1 MTAQFAYTG
10 DKGRATI
17 AVAVSLGILL
27 LVPASLGF
35 GSSGTNIIIQE
46 AFGQFNLPL
55 LEEEEETEEG
65 VGGLVVE
72 EEEQEAEGTPT
83 TAPTPSP
90 PAAIDTTT
98 DTIQD
103 IPTYILDDVNVDSVY
118 GFIGSTLLPT
128 QGVGGGNATTLTAA
142 DDGSG
147 HVATGRFR
155 LFANASLV
163 ERFVAEVNVAAID
176 GSSFH
181 NITIEDGTPHRYE
194 VTAGDGATNAATVQ
208 AASSDI
214 VGHIYINGGTT
225 PVIEDVPMTLTARG
239 QVLAIED
246 IDIDETRITD
256 AGQRDILSIIDGE
269 TIYGTRPRR

>member
-17 AVAVSLGILL
+17 AVAVSLSILL
-27 LVPASLGF
+27 LAPASLGF

-55 LEEEEETEEG
+55 LEEEEEAEEG

-72 EEEQEAEGTPT
+72 EEEQEAEGTQT

-118 GFIGSTLLPT
+118 GFIGSTLLSAR
-128 QGVGGGNATTLTAA
+128 GVGGGNATTLTAA

-194 VTAGDGATNAATVQ
+194 VTAGDGATNTATVQ

>member
-1 MTAQFAYTG
+1 MTGQFAFIG
-10 DKGRATI
+10 DKDRARI
-17 AVAVSLGILL
+17 AVVINLSVLL
-27 LVPASLGF
+27 LVPTSLGF
-35 GSSGTNIIIQE
+35 GSGGTNIIIQE
-46 AFGQFNLPL
+46 AFGQFNIPLPER
-55 LEEEEETEEG
+55 EEAEED
-65 VGGLVVE
+65 GGGIVVE
-72 EEEQEAEGTPT
+72 EEEVERTQT

-90 PAAIDTTT
+90 PAADDTT

-103 IPTYILDDVNVDSVY
+103 LPTYILDDVNVDSVY
-118 GFIGSTLLPT
+118 GFIGTTLLPA
-128 QGVGGGNATTLTAA
+128 QGVGDGATTLTATE
-142 DDGSG
+142 DGMG
-147 HVATGRFR
+147 HALTGRFR

-163 ERFVAEVNVAAID
+163 ERFVAEMDVVAID

-194 VTAGDGATNAATVQ
+194 VTVGDGATTATVPTV
-208 AASSDI
+208 SSNI
-214 VGHIYINGGTT
+214 VGHIYIDGGTT

-246 IDIDETRITD
+246 IDIDETRIAD

>member
-17 AVAVSLGILL
+17 AVAVSLSILL
-27 LVPASLGF
+27 LAPASLGF

-55 LEEEEETEEG
+55 LEEEEEAEEG

-72 EEEQEAEGTPT
+72 EEEEEAEGTQT

-118 GFIGSTLLPT
+118 GFIGSTLLSAR
-128 QGVGGGNATTLTAA
+128 GVGGGNATTLTAA

>member
-1 MTAQFAYTG
+1 MIGQFAFIG
-10 DKGRATI
+10 DKGKATI
-17 AVAVSLGILL
+17 AVAISLSVLL

-35 GSSGTNIIIQE
+35 GSGGTNIIIQE
-46 AFGQFNLPL
+46 AFGQFNIPL
-55 LEEEEETEEG
+55 LEGEEAEED
-65 VGGLVVE
+65 GGGIVVE
-72 EEEQEAEGTPT
+72 EEEEEEVERTQT

-90 PAAIDTTT
+90 PTADDDTTG
-98 DTIQD
+98 TIQD
-103 IPTYILDDVNVDSVY
+103 LPTYILDDVNIDSVY
-118 GFIGSTLLPT
+118 GFIGSTLLPA
-128 QGVGGGNATTLTAA
+128 QGVGGNATLTAA
-142 DDGSG
+142 EDGMG
-147 HVATGRFR
+147 HTFTGRFR

-163 ERFVAEVNVAAID
+163 ERFVAEMDVTAID

-181 NITIEDGTPHRYE
+181 NITIEDGTAHRYE
-194 VTAGDGATNAATVQ
+194 VTQGDGATNAATVPTV
-208 AASSDI
+208 SSNI
-214 VGHIYINGGTT
+214 IGHIYINGGTT

>member
-1 MTAQFAYTG
+1 MIGQFAFIG

-17 AVAVSLGILL
+17 AVAISLSVLL

-35 GSSGTNIIIQE
+35 GSSGTNVIIQE
-46 AFGQFNLPL
+46 AFGQFNIPL
-55 LEEEEETEEG
+55 LEREEAEEN
-65 VGGLVVE
+65 GGGIVVE
-72 EEEQEAEGTPT
+72 EEEVERTQT

-90 PAAIDTTT
+90 PAAGDTTG
-98 DTIQD
+98 TIQD
-103 IPTYILDDVNVDSVY
+103 LPTYILDDLNIDSVY
-118 GFIGSTLLPT
+118 GFIGSTLLPA
-128 QGVGGGNATTLTAA
+128 QGVGGNATLTAA
-142 DDGSG
+142 EDGMG
-147 HVATGRFR
+147 HTLTGRFR

-163 ERFVAEVNVAAID
+163 ERFVAEMDVVAID

-194 VTAGDGATNAATVQ
+194 VTEGDVATTATVPTV
-208 AASSDI
+208 SSNI
-214 VGHIYINGGTT
+214 VGHIYSNGGTT